1 MSGERGSFSLRM
13 VGLVASLL
21 HVFSN
26 AIKITSKGKK
36 KKTERAKTR
45 DDVPMVQP
53 RGIM

>member
-36 KKTERAKTR
+36 KTERAKTR